1 MKNMHDFYCGTMFD
15 AYEFFGAHVSRE
27 NGIKGII
34 FRVYA
39 PDAKEVQVVSDFNDW
54 DGNKGKMTQM
64 GSSGIFTYFSEDA
77 KLGMYYKYLV
87 FDQYGNCV
95 EKTDPY
101 AFYMELRPKNASRIV
116 DLSTY
121 KFNDQNWMENRSKNL
136 DRPLNI
142 YELHFGSWKHKSNEE
157 VSRARVIKQC
167 ANVGADNSISA
178 DQLGHDLK
186 LENYINSE
194 YDLNQP
200 IDITERWFNYM
211 EIAPELIKYVKE
223 NNYTHIEILPL
234 CEHPSDCSWG
244 YQITG
249 FFSPTA
255 RYGKPED
262 LMAFIDLCH
271 RENIGVIMDYVPVHF
286 ALDSYSLGR
295 FGGGA
300 LYEYPSHDTGYTEW
314 GSHSFNYYRGEV
326 KSFLQSVA
334 NFWIEVYHIDGL
346 RMDAISNLIYWKG
359 DSNRGI
365 NEGGIEFLKNMNQHL
380 QENHKDI
387 MLIAEDSTDYPK
399 VTEPVEDG
407 GLGFDY
413 KWDMGWMNDTLSY
426 FQKSPW
432 ERRQAYHQITFS
444 MMYFYNEKFLLPFSH
459 DEVVHGKRT
468 ILDKMWGS
476 YEDKFRQAKLLY
488 TYMFTHPGKKLNFMG
503 NELGHFREWDETK
516 PLDWDLLKY
525 PAHDS
530 FHRFISDLNGYYIYS
545 PLLYK
550 NEYSDKSYKW
560 IQADDMEK
568 CVYVYERIY
577 GDERIVI
584 FLNAFCDDYEN
595 YEVRFD
601 ESVKLELILNTDWLK
616 YGGKSEQIP
625 EIVESVDL
633 WHQDA
638 GHLHCKNTHTPHV
651 DVKYTLLENPVH
663 LSKKELAGA
672 GKNYQVSVHLPG
684 FSAKIYRV
692 IK

>member
-1 MKNMHDFYCGTMFD
+1 MDFQKFLQGKAFD
-15 AYEFFGAHVSRE
+15 AYEYFGAHLTEEGAV
-27 NGIKGII
+27 

-39 PDAKEVQVVSDFNDW
+39 PNAANVEVQGDF
-54 DGNKGKMTQM
+54 
-64 GSSGIFTYFSEDA
+64 SSW
-77 KLGMYYKYLV
+77 KLLPMKQKQNPGVFELEIAGAEAGMYYKYAITSADGRV
-87 FDQYGNCV
+87 VYHC
-95 EKTDPY
+95 DPY
-101 AFYMELRPKNASRIV
+101 GMLMELRPGFASRIV
-116 DLSTY
+116 DRTW
-121 KFNDQNWMENRSKNL
+121 KFTDEKWMQKRDVGKNYNN
-136 DRPLNI
+136 PMNI
-142 YELHFGSWKHKSNEE
+142 YELHAGSWKQKEDGSWYDYEE
-157 VSRARVIKQC
+157 LAEELIPY
-167 ANVGADNSISA
+167 
-178 DQLGHDLK
+178 LK
-186 LENYINSE
+186 KMGFNYIE
-194 YDLNQP
+194 
-200 IDITERWFNYM
+200 F
-211 EIAPELIKYVKE
+211 
-223 NNYTHIEILPL
+223 LPL
-234 CEHPSDCSWG
+234 SEHPADCSWG
-244 YQITG
+244 YQNTG
-249 FFSPTA
+249 FFAPTS
-255 RYGKPED
+255 RYGTPQQLKRLVE
-262 LMAFIDLCH
+262 MCH
-271 RENIGVIMDYVPVHF
+271 EQGIGVITDFVPVHF
-286 ALDSYSLGR
+286 AMDDYGLKDFDGTP
-295 FGGGA
+295 
-300 LYEYPSHDTGYTEW
+300 LYEFPHPDTAYSEW
-314 GSHSFNYYRGEV
+314 GTMNFMHSRGEV
-326 KSFLQSVA
+326 RSFLQSAA
-334 NFWIEVYHIDGL
+334 NYWLTEFHFDGI
-346 RMDAISNLIYWKG
+346 RMDAISRAIYWNG
-359 DSNRGI
+359 DPARGV
-365 NEGGIEFLKNMNQHL
+365 NERAVEFLRNMNAGL
-380 QENHKDI
+380 HKLHPSAI
-387 MLIAEDSTDYPK
+387 LMAEDSTDFPK
-399 VTEPVEDG
+399 VTAPTEYD

-692 IK
+692 IE

>member
-15 AYEFFGAHVSRE
+15 AYEFFGAHISSK

-34 FRVYA
+34 FRVYT
-39 PDAKEVQVVSDFNDW
+39 PNAKEVQVISDFNDW
-54 DGNKGKMTQM
+54 DGNKGKMVQI
-64 GSSGIFTYFSEDA
+64 GNSGIFTYFSKDA

-87 FDQYGNCV
+87 FDQNGNCT

-101 AFYMELRPKNASRIV
+101 AFFMELRPNNASRIV
-116 DLSTY
+116 DLNTY
-121 KFNDQNWMENRSKNL
+121 KFNDDYWIMNRNKNF

-142 YELHFGSWKHKSNEE
+142 YELHFGSWKHKTNEE
-157 VSRARVIKQC
+157 ILRTRALKQC
-167 ANVGADNSISA
+167 ISVNESNSISTN
-178 DQLGHDLK
+178 QLGHDLN
-186 LENYINSE
+186 LDNYINSD
-194 YDLNQP
+194 YDLSQP

-211 EIAPELIKYVKE
+211 EIAPDLIKYVKE

-255 RYGKPED
+255 RYGRPED

-271 RENIGVIMDYVPVHF
+271 KENIGVIMDYVPVHF
-286 ALDSYSLGR
+286 ALDYYSLAKFDGE
-295 FGGGA
+295 A
-300 LYEYPSHDTGYTEW
+300 LYEYPSNDTGYTEW

-326 KSFLQSVA
+326 RSFLQSVA

-365 NEGGIEFLKNMNQHL
+365 NEGGIEFLQNMNSEL
-380 QENHKDI
+380 QKRHKDV
-387 MLIAEDSTDYPK
+387 MLIAEDSSDYPK
-399 VTEPVEDG
+399 VTESVEEG

-413 KWDMGWMNDTLSY
+413 KWDMGWMNDTLA
-426 FQKSPW
+426 FFETPPW
-432 ERRQAYHQITFS
+432 QRGEVYHKITFS

-459 DEVVHGKRT
+459 DEVVHGKKT

-476 YEDKFRQAKLLY
+476 YEDKFSQARLLY

-503 NELGHFREWDETK
+503 NELGHFREWDEK
-516 PLDWDLLKY
+516 RELDWDLLKY

-530 FHRFISDLNGYYIYS
+530 FKKFISDLNEFYLNS
-545 PLLYK
+545 PILYK
-550 NEYSDKSYKW
+550 DEYSRGCHKW
-560 IQADDMEK
+560 IQADDTEK
-568 CVYVYERIY
+568 SVYVYERIY
-577 GDERIVI
+577 DNERFVV
-584 FLNAFCDDYEN
+584 FLNTAGIPYEN

-601 ESVKLELILNTDWLK
+601 ESVKLELILNTDWQK
-616 YGGKSEQIP
+616 YGGKGEQVP
-625 EIVESVDL
+625 EIIESVDL

-638 GHLHCKNTHTPHV
+638 GHLYAKNTYTPHG
-651 DVKYTLLENPVH
+651 DVTYTTFENPNH
-663 LSKKELAGA
+663 LSKKEMAGA
-672 GKNYQVSVHLPG
+672 GKNYEVSVFLPA
-684 FSAKIYRV
+684 FTAKIYKL
-692 IK
+692 I